1 LPRPKKRT
9 LKLLTHS
16 VCFSLIIFLFNDS
29 VLADGVDDFLRAKMA
44 EENIPGLQLA
54 VVKNRTII
62 KTASYGVANVQD
74 KVSVDSTTLF
84 NLASITKAFTCV
96 AVMQLV
102 EQGKLELSTSI
113 STYVPD
119 LPIAW
124 QKISLKQLLSH
135 TSGLPDIMNEHFQ
148 LIDSAGEEQSWQALQ
163 QRTVYF
169 EPGTAFHYNQTNYL
183 LVGKIIEQV
192 SEKNYAELISEYQ
205 LNAEN
210 LSRTHSAGFAHFQ
223 SMNPHQARDYRLNQQ
238 GDLADVLTSFPSI
251 IRAGVGMSSTASE
264 LAYWTIQLQNG
275 AFFEDSTSLSVLW
288 KTAKLS
294 SETWATENPSMHPY
308 ALGWFA
314 VEREKN
320 TKIVTAGGGQSAVAV
335 YPNDDLSIVILT
347 NLAGAR
353 PENLVDDV
361 AEFYVQNFGLS
372 DKVEVLKQKL
382 EQQGYNNALSIAQE
396 IQKEQKY
403 KFNTSELNHF
413 GNLLVKHLKKEQ
425 ANQIFNLNNH
435 LYSHIILKSQILDKY
450 VGIYEF
456 AEFSINVTRES
467 NALFITATGES
478 RLPIFSKT
486 ETEFFLKAID
496 ATISFSQD
504 EDGSVTGLLL
514 GINGENLSG
523 RKTK

>member
-1 LPRPKKRT
+1 
-9 LKLLTHS
+9 
-16 VCFSLIIFLFNDS
+16 
-29 VLADGVDDFLRAKMA
+29 
-44 EENIPGLQLA
+44 
-54 VVKNRTII
+54 
-62 KTASYGVANVQD
+62 
-74 KVSVDSTTLF
+74 
-84 NLASITKAFTCV
+84 
-96 AVMQLV
+96 
-102 EQGKLELSTSI
+102 
-113 STYVPD
+113 
-119 LPIAW
+119 
-124 QKISLKQLLSH
+124 
-135 TSGLPDIMNEHFQ
+135 
-148 LIDSAGEEQSWQALQ
+148 
-163 QRTVYF
+163 
-169 EPGTAFHYNQTNYL
+169 
-183 LVGKIIEQV
+183 
-192 SEKNYAELISEYQ
+192 
-205 LNAEN
+205 
-210 LSRTHSAGFAHFQ
+210 
-223 SMNPHQARDYRLNQQ
+223 
-238 GDLADVLTSFPSI
+238 
-251 IRAGVGMSSTASE
+251 
-264 LAYWTIQLQNG
+264 
-275 AFFEDSTSLSVLW
+275 
-288 KTAKLS
+288 S